1 MNKYTKQDA
10 LKSSLEYF
18 DGDEIASDVFVNKYA
33 LRDKDGSYYELTP
46 DDMHKRLAKEFARI
60 ELKYPN
66 PMSEEEIYESFNRFD
81 KIVCQGSPSFG
92 IGNPYQIVSL
102 SNCYVVDSPLDSYGG
117 ILYTDQQ
124 ISHIYRRRG
133 GAGINLSN
141 IRPKGLSTNNAA
153 RSTDGIGL
161 FMERYSNTTMEV
173 AQCIAKGQRVLTKD
187 GLKNIENITDK
198 DAVWT
203 KKGFI
208 NVSKTLSNGSKKT
221 FRLQTNDGFSI
232 RTSEDHI
239 FLTEENGVCIEK
251 RLKDFNIGDPIVLIP
266 GTHVKQNSPIS
277 LIQDEYVKKSFSNK
291 SNRLNEDVILPTTM
305 TNDLAY
311 LAGYMYGDGS
321 VEFDKFNEPLVISM
335 ACADAH
341 PKVETKICNI
351 VRSLFGY
358 EVSIR
363 RGDGALNRVSI
374 HSKVICN
381 WFKANKILK
390 EKAENINI
398 PEVIIS
404 SSSDIQL
411 SFLAGFFDADGYNGK
426 GKKGYVFSTVSLPF
440 AEGIQTILM
449 ANGVISKIEA
459 EDRTKQGWRT
469 LYSVSVRGKYSQK
482 ILMDYLSNGIFDSAK
497 IYEKFI
503 AKRDNHLT
511 PFKAKPLGIKSYN
524 YKYISD
530 GYISANAYMRLQE
543 EGTITDNILI
553 KSSVKSITEEDEID
567 TFDLV
572 LPEEHLFWC
581 EGFYVH
587 NSGRRGA
594 LMMVISCFEGSTQIL
609 TENGWIAIK
618 TIVDTKYNG
627 KVWTHEG
634 FKEIEAYQ
642 KIESKD
648 LYEVE
653 CENGK
658 KITVTGDHKFMV
670 RNILTSEEYLVP
682 LLKINNELEEMIFYT
697 EEK

>member
-1 MNKYTKQDA
+1 
-10 LKSSLEYF
+10 
-18 DGDEIASDVFVNKYA
+18 
-33 LRDKDGSYYELTP
+33 
-46 DDMHKRLAKEFARI
+46 
-60 ELKYPN
+60 
-66 PMSEEEIYESFNRFD
+66 
-81 KIVCQGSPSFG
+81 
-92 IGNPYQIVSL
+92 
-102 SNCYVVDSPLDSYGG
+102 
-117 ILYTDQQ
+117 
-124 ISHIYRRRG
+124 
-133 GAGINLSN
+133 
-141 IRPKGLSTNNAA
+141 
-153 RSTDGIGL
+153 
-161 FMERYSNTTMEV
+161 MEV